1 MGFMS
6 NVTILAEP
14 KAYEMIIN
22 SIKEYNKNELEGGI
36 EFAPD
41 MIEKNYEDEPLYT
54 LKWFWVK
61 WYPDFSEVKLIN
73 KVLQILID
81 KHSEEVGYGFK
92 QVIVNEDN
100 STEEITNMSDL
111 DSYLYVVC
119 HSEIDIG
126 PTEEI
131 EM

>member
-1 MGFMS
+1 MGFKS
-6 NVTILAEP
+6 NVTILAQP

-22 SIKEYNKNELEGGI
+22 SIKEYNKNELEGEY
-36 EFAPD
+36 EFTPD
-41 MIEKNYEDEPLYT
+41 MIERNYEDEPLYT
-54 LKWFWVK
+54 LKWFSVK
-61 WYPDFSEVKLIN
+61 WYPHFSDVKSVN
-73 KVLQILID
+73 KVLQVLID
-81 KHSEEVGYGFK
+81 EHDEEEGYGFK

-111 DSYLYVVC
+111 DSCLYVIC
-119 HSEIDIG
+119 HSETNIG

>member
-1 MGFMS
+1 MGFKS
-6 NVTILAEP
+6 NVTILAQP

-22 SIKEYNKNELEGGI
+22 SIKEYNKNELEGEY
-36 EFAPD
+36 EFTPD
-41 MIEKNYEDEPLYT
+41 MIERNYEDEPLYT
-54 LKWFWVK
+54 LKWFWIK

-81 KHSEEVGYGFK
+81 KHNEEDGYGFK

-100 STEEITNMSDL
+100 SAEEITNMSDL
-111 DSYLYVVC
+111 DSYLYIVC
-119 HSEIDIG
+119 HSETNIG